1 MQSTY
6 LAHWLKQQTLHMGD
20 LDFLGLDLKLLSSLC
35 LYKKSKNTMR
45 ITLKDYTAYKC
56 EVFPYVP
63 TVIGRY

>member
-1 MQSTY
+1 
-6 LAHWLKQQTLHMGD
+6 MGD